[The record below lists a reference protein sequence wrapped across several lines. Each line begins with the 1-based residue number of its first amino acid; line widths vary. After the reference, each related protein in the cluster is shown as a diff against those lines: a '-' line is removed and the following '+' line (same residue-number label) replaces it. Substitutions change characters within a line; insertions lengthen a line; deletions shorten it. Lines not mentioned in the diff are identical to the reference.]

1 MARASSRNSARR
13 GPEVPIIRRALDA
26 LYWASA
32 AIAAACLFG
41 IFAIM
46 MIQVALRSM
55 NRPFPGA
62 DDVTAYLCVA
72 ATFFAL
78 AYTFRR
84 GELIRVGLLIERFG
98 PATRRFAEMFALT
111 LAAALVGYIVF
122 WTFNDVMFSYEIEDM
137 AQGSVP
143 FLLWIPKL
151 AMPLGSG
158 ILLIAII
165 DEFVTLL
172 LGQKPSYVRAAEER
186 AARGDFSAEV

>member
-1 MARASSRNSARR
+1 M
-13 GPEVPIIRRALDA
+13 
-26 LYWASA
+26 SA

-46 MIQVALRSM
+46 MLQVTMRTL
-55 NRPFPGA
+55 NTPFPGA
-62 DDVTAYLCVA
+62 DDLTAYLCVA

-84 GELIRVGLLIERFG
+84 GELIRVGLVIERLG
-98 PATRRFAEMFALT
+98 PAARRMVEILALG
-111 LAAALVGYIVF
+111 LAAVLVGYLVF
-122 WTFNDVMFSYEIEDM
+122 WTANDVAFSYEIEDM

-151 AMPLGSG
+151 AMPLGAG
-158 ILLIAII
+158 ILLIAIL
-165 DEFVTLL
+165 DELFTVLR
-172 LGQKPSYVRAAEER
+172 GYKPHYVVAAEER

>member
-1 MARASSRNSARR
+1 MS
-13 GPEVPIIRRALDA
+13 VRRALDA
-26 LYWASA
+26 LYWMSA

-46 MIQVALRSM
+46 MLQVTMRTL
-55 NRPFPGA
+55 NTPFPGA
-62 DDVTAYLCVA
+62 DDLTAYLCVA

-84 GELIRVGLLIERFG
+84 GELIRVGLVIERLG
-98 PATRRFAEMFALT
+98 PAARRMVEILALG
-111 LAAALVGYIVF
+111 LAAVLVGYLVF
-122 WTFNDVMFSYEIEDM
+122 WTANDVAFSYEIEDM

-151 AMPLGSG
+151 AMPLGAG
-158 ILLIAII
+158 ILLIAIL
-165 DEFVTLL
+165 DELFTVLR
-172 LGQKPSYVRAAEER
+172 GYKPHYVVAAEER